1 MFMTKQSIQFVLCLL
16 IGSFI
21 FVTPTAVFA
30 QEVEPPTVLTSDFEP
45 SDDDILVFEP
55 QLFFELPF
63 MQGFKISFN
72 FGISLQVPRRLWLV
86 TTDAYNFFLNF
97 RSYVIP
103 AQDVDAAP

>member
-1 MFMTKQSIQFVLCLL
+1 MTKQSIQFVLCLL
-16 IGSFI
+16 ISI
-21 FVTPTAVFA
+21 LVLVIPTAVFA
-30 QEVEPPTVLTSDFEP
+30 QEVEPATVLTSEFEP

-72 FGISLQVPRRLWLV
+72 FGISFQVPRQLRLV
-86 TTDAYNFFLNF
+86 TDNAYNFFLSF

-103 AQDVDAAP
+103 AQGVGATP